1 MNSKQTEVRVANLDC
16 EHDAANIERGLA
28 GFAGIV
34 GLKVYPKSAK
44 VTLTYDPDQTN
55 PSALKQKLD
64 ALGFPP
70 QKGMEMAEQVKP
82 WRNPKVITSVIS
94 GVLLLVGWLIG
105 LAGAPVLISTIIF
118 IAAILIGGYYFGREA
133 IEELIFE
140 RKIGIE
146 LLMLVAAVVAS
157 AMGEVLEGAMLVF
170 LYSISEAAEGYTEEK
185 TRAAIKALMDLAPK
199 VALVR
204 RDGREQ
210 EIPVEELLV
219 GDVFIVKPGQT
230 MATDGEVLVGSSS
243 VNQAP
248 VTGESVPVEKQVGD
262 PVFAGSINGEGALEV
277 RATKTFADNT
287 IARIIIMVEEAQEKK
302 GKSQRFIERFGE
314 RYSPIVLLVGIL
326 IAIVPPLFFSA
337 DWVSWITRA
346 TVFIV
351 AAAPCALVISIP
363 ITLVASLGTGARNG
377 VLIKGGIYIEELAKV
392 KVIAMDKTGTLTRG
406 EPEVTDVVLF
416 RQDPDRLTNSQQ
428 EFLAVAA
435 GIERRSGHPLA
446 QAIVR
451 HVETQGVQ
459 PAELAD
465 FRSLTGAGASA
476 RLDGRT
482 VYVGSPDLFHSKL
495 GISLEHAWDDI
506 NHLQGEGKTV
516 VLLGDEQAPWGMIAI
531 RDNIR
536 PNAQKAIDAM
546 HAAGAEKVVMLTGDN
561 ERTAQ
566 AIAHELGIDEVYAD
580 LKPEDKAVKVR
591 ELTARYGHVAMVGD
605 GVNDAPALAEA
616 TVGVAMGA
624 AGTDVALETADI
636 ALMAD
641 DLEKLAYALRLAK
654 RNQSIV
660 NQNLVLSAVVISV
673 LIIGA
678 VGGWF
683 TLPIAVLAHEISEFV
698 VIGSGLR
705 MLKN

>member
-1 MNSKQTEVRVANLDC
+1 MESTKIEVRVSNLDC
-16 EHDAANIERGLA
+16 EHDAANIERGLE
-28 GFAGIV
+28 GFAGLV

-44 VTLTYDPDQTN
+44 VALTFNPDQTN
-55 PSALKQKLD
+55 PGALKQKLET
-64 ALGFPP
+64 LGFPP
-70 QKGMEMAEQVKP
+70 QKGMEMAEQPKP
-82 WRNPKVITSVIS
+82 WKNPKVLTAFAS

-105 LAGAPVLISTIIF
+105 LAGAPALISTIIF

-140 RKIGIE
+140 RQIGIE
-146 LLMLVAAVVAS
+146 LLMVVAAVVAS
-157 AMGEVLEGAMLVF
+157 AMGELLEGAMLVF

-185 TRAAIKALMDLAPK
+185 TRAAIKALMNLAPK

-204 RDGREQ
+204 RNGREQ
-210 EIPVEELLV
+210 EIPVEDLVV
-219 GDVFIVKPGQT
+219 GDVFIVKPGQS

-248 VTGESVPVEKQVGD
+248 VTGESVPVEKQVGN
-262 PVFAGSINGEGALEV
+262 PVFAGSINGEGALEI

-287 IARIIIMVEEAQEKK
+287 IARIITMVEEAQEKK
-302 GKSQRFIERFGE
+302 GKSQRFIERFGA
-314 RYSPIVLLVGIL
+314 RYSPIVLLIGIL
-326 IAIVPPLFFSA
+326 IALVPPLFFGA
-337 DWVSWITRA
+337 AWVMWITRA

-377 VLIKGGIYIEELAKV
+377 VLIKGGIYVEELAKV
-392 KVIAMDKTGTLTRG
+392 KVVAMDKTGTLTRG
-406 EPEVTDVVLF
+406 EPEVTDIILIN
-416 RQDPDRLTNSQQ
+416 QNPDPLVNSKQ
-428 EFLAVAA
+428 EFLAAAA

-451 HVETQGVQ
+451 YVEAQGIQ
-459 PAELAD
+459 PIELSE
-465 FRSLTGAGASA
+465 FHSMTGAGASA
-476 RLDGRT
+476 RMDGRT
-482 VYVGSPDLFHSKL
+482 IFVGSPDLFHSKL
-495 GISLEHAWDDI
+495 GVFLEHLWGDI
-506 NHLQGEGKTV
+506 KHLQSEGKTV
-516 VLLGDEQAPWGMIAI
+516 VLLGDDQGPWGMIAI

-536 PNAQKAIDAM
+536 LNAQKAIDAM
-546 HAAGAEKVVMLTGDN
+546 HAAGIDKVVMLTGDN

-566 AIAHELGIDEVYAD
+566 AIAQELGIDEVYAD

-591 ELTARYGHVAMVGD
+591 ELTSRYGHVAMVGD

-624 AGTDVALETADI
+624 AGTDVALETADV

-641 DLEKLAYALRLAK
+641 DLEKLAYGLRLAK
-654 RNQSIV
+654 RNQSVV
-660 NQNLVLSAVVISV
+660 NQNLALSAIVISV

-705 MLKN
+705 MLKS

>member
-1 MNSKQTEVRVANLDC
+1 MESTKIEVRVSNLDC
-16 EHDAANIERGLA
+16 EHDAANIERGLE
-28 GFAGIV
+28 GFAGLV

-44 VTLTYDPDQTN
+44 VALTFNPDQTN
-55 PSALKQKLD
+55 PGALKQKLET
-64 ALGFPP
+64 LGFPP
-70 QKGMEMAEQVKP
+70 QKGMEMAEQPKP
-82 WRNPKVITSVIS
+82 WKNPKVLTAFAS

-105 LAGAPVLISTIIF
+105 LTGAPALISTIIF

-133 IEELIFE
+133 IEELILE
-140 RKIGIE
+140 RQIGIE
-146 LLMLVAAVVAS
+146 LLMMVAAVVAS
-157 AMGEVLEGAMLVF
+157 AMGELLEGAMLVF

-185 TRAAIKALMDLAPK
+185 TRAAIKALMNLAPK

-204 RDGREQ
+204 RNGREQ
-210 EIPVEELLV
+210 EIPVEELVV
-219 GDVFIVKPGQT
+219 GDVFIVMPGQS

-248 VTGESVPVEKQVGD
+248 VTGESVPVEKQVGN
-262 PVFAGSINGEGALEV
+262 PVFAGSINGEGALEI

-287 IARIIIMVEEAQEKK
+287 IARIITMVEEAQEKK
-302 GKSQRFIERFGE
+302 GKSQRFIERFGA

-326 IAIVPPLFFSA
+326 IALVPPLFFGA
-337 DWVSWITRA
+337 AWVTWITRA

-377 VLIKGGIYIEELAKV
+377 VLIKGGVYVEELAKV
-392 KVIAMDKTGTLTRG
+392 KVVAMDKTGTLTRG
-406 EPEVTDVVLF
+406 EPEVTDIILIH
-416 RQDPDRLTNSQQ
+416 QDPDQLANSKQ
-428 EFLAVAA
+428 EFLAAAA

-451 HVETQGVQ
+451 YVEAQGIQ
-459 PAELAD
+459 PIELSE
-465 FRSLTGAGASA
+465 FRSMTGAGASA

-482 VYVGSPDLFHSKL
+482 IFVGSPDLFHSKL
-495 GISLEHAWDDI
+495 GVSLEHVWGDI

-536 PNAQKAIDAM
+536 PNAQKAIDAI
-546 HAAGAEKVVMLTGDN
+546 HAAGIDKVVMLTGDN

-580 LKPEDKAVKVR
+580 LKPEDKAIKVR
-591 ELTARYGHVAMVGD
+591 ELTSRYGHVAMVGD

-624 AGTDVALETADI
+624 AGTDVALETADV

-654 RNQSIV
+654 RNQSVV
-660 NQNLVLSAVVISV
+660 NQNLALSAIVISV

-705 MLKN
+705 MLRS

>member
-1 MNSKQTEVRVANLDC
+1 MESTKIEVRVSNLDC
-16 EHDAANIERGLA
+16 EHDAANIERGLD
-28 GFAGIV
+28 GFSGLV

-44 VTLTYDPDQTN
+44 VALTFDPDQTN
-55 PSALKQKLD
+55 PSALKQKLET
-64 ALGFPP
+64 LGFPP
-70 QKGMEMAEQVKP
+70 QKGMEMAEQPKP
-82 WRNPKVITSVIS
+82 WKNPKVLTAFAS

-105 LAGAPVLISTIIF
+105 LAGAPALISTIIF

-140 RKIGIE
+140 RQIGIE
-146 LLMLVAAVVAS
+146 LLMVVAAVVAS
-157 AMGEVLEGAMLVF
+157 AMGELLEGAMLVF

-185 TRAAIKALMDLAPK
+185 TRAAIKALMNLAPK

-204 RDGREQ
+204 RNGREQ
-210 EIPVEELLV
+210 EIPVEELVV
-219 GDVFIVKPGQT
+219 GDVFIVKPGQS

-248 VTGESVPVEKQVGD
+248 VTGESVPVEKQVGN
-262 PVFAGSINGEGALEV
+262 PVFAGSINGEGALEI

-287 IARIIIMVEEAQEKK
+287 IARIITMVEEAQEKK
-302 GKSQRFIERFGE
+302 GKSQRFIERFGA
-314 RYSPIVLLVGIL
+314 RYSPIVLLIGIL
-326 IAIVPPLFFSA
+326 IAILPPLFFGA
-337 DWVSWITRA
+337 AWVMWITRA

-377 VLIKGGIYIEELAKV
+377 VLIKGGVYVEELAKV
-392 KVIAMDKTGTLTRG
+392 KVVAMDKTGTLTRG

-416 RQDPDRLTNSQQ
+416 HQAPNRLTNSQQ

-451 HVETQGVQ
+451 HVEAQGVQ

-465 FRSLTGAGASA
+465 FRSLTGAGATA

-482 VYVGSPDLFHSKL
+482 IYVGSPDLFHSKL
-495 GISLEHAWDDI
+495 GVSLDSAWEDI
-506 NHLQGEGKTV
+506 NHLQSEGKTV
-516 VLLGDEQAPWGMIAI
+516 VLLGDEQTPWGMIAI

-546 HAAGAEKVVMLTGDN
+546 HAAGIDKVVMLTGDN

-566 AIAHELGIDEVYAD
+566 AIAQELGIDEVYAD

-591 ELTARYGHVAMVGD
+591 ELTSRYGHVAMVGD

-616 TVGVAMGA
+616 TVGIAMGA
-624 AGTDVALETADI
+624 AGTDVALETADV

-641 DLEKLAYALRLAK
+641 DLEKLAYGLRLAK
-654 RNQSIV
+654 RNQSVV
-660 NQNLVLSAVVISV
+660 NQNLALSAIVISV

-705 MLKN
+705 MLRS

>member
-1 MNSKQTEVRVANLDC
+1 MESNKIEVRVSNLDC
-16 EHDAANIERGLA
+16 EHDAANIERGLD
-28 GFAGIV
+28 GFSGLV

-44 VTLTYDPDQTN
+44 VALTFDPNQTN
-55 PSALKQKLD
+55 PSALKQKLET
-64 ALGFPP
+64 LGFPP
-70 QKGMEMAEQVKP
+70 QKGMEMAEQPKP
-82 WRNPKVITSVIS
+82 WKNPKVLTAFAS
-94 GVLLLVGWLIG
+94 GVLLLAGWLIG
-105 LAGAPVLISTIIF
+105 LAGAPALITMIIF

-140 RKIGIE
+140 RQIGIE
-146 LLMLVAAVVAS
+146 LLMSVAAVVAS
-157 AMGEVLEGAMLVF
+157 AMGEALEGAMLVF

-185 TRAAIKALMDLAPK
+185 TRAAIKSLMNLAPK

-204 RDGREQ
+204 RNGREQ
-210 EIPVEELLV
+210 EIPVEELVV
-219 GDVFIVKPGQT
+219 GDVFIVKPGQSI
-230 MATDGEVLVGSSS
+230 ATDGEVLVGSSS

-248 VTGESVPVEKQVGD
+248 VTGESVPVEKQVGS
-262 PVFAGSINGEGALEV
+262 PVFAGSINGEGALEI
-277 RATKTFADNT
+277 RATKTFANNT
-287 IARIIIMVEEAQEKK
+287 IARIITIVEEAQEKK
-302 GKSQRFIERFGE
+302 GKSQRFIERFGA
-314 RYSPIVLLVGIL
+314 RYSPLVLLIGIL
-326 IAIVPPLFFSA
+326 IALVPPLFFDAS
-337 DWVSWITRA
+337 WVTWITRA

-377 VLIKGGIYIEELAKV
+377 VLIKGGIYVEELAKV
-392 KVIAMDKTGTLTRG
+392 KVVAMDKTGTLTRG

-416 RQDPDRLTNSQQ
+416 RHNPDQLINSQQ

-451 HVETQGVQ
+451 HVEAQGVQ

-465 FRSLTGAGASA
+465 FHSLTGAGATA

-482 VYVGSPDLFHSKL
+482 IYVGSPDLFHSKL
-495 GISLEHAWDDI
+495 GVSLDSTWEDI
-506 NHLQGEGKTV
+506 NHLQREGKTV
-516 VLLGDEQAPWGMIAI
+516 VLLGNEKAPWGMIAI

-536 PNAQKAIDAM
+536 PNAQKAIDAI
-546 HAAGAEKVVMLTGDN
+546 HAAGIDKVVMLTGDN

-566 AIAHELGIDEVYAD
+566 AIARELGIDEMYAD
-580 LKPEDKAVKVR
+580 LKPEDKAIKVR
-591 ELTARYGHVAMVGD
+591 ELTSRYGHVAMVGD

-624 AGTDVALETADI
+624 AGTDVALETADV

-641 DLEKLAYALRLAK
+641 DLEKLAYGLRLAK
-654 RNQSIV
+654 RNQSVV
-660 NQNLVLSAVVISV
+660 NQNLALSAIVISV

-678 VGGWF
+678 VGGRF

-705 MLKN
+705 MLRS

>member
-1 MNSKQTEVRVANLDC
+1 MESNKIEVRVSNLDC
-16 EHDAANIERGLA
+16 EHDAANIERGLE
-28 GFAGIV
+28 GFAGLV

-44 VTLTYDPDQTN
+44 VALTFDPDQTN
-55 PSALKQKLD
+55 PGALKQKLET
-64 ALGFPP
+64 LGFPP
-70 QKGMEMAEQVKP
+70 QKGMEMAEQPKP
-82 WRNPKVITSVIS
+82 WKNPKVLTSLAS

-105 LAGAPVLISTIIF
+105 LAGAPALISTIIF

-140 RKIGIE
+140 RQIGIE
-146 LLMLVAAVVAS
+146 LLMSVAAVVAS
-157 AMGEVLEGAMLVF
+157 AMGAPLEGAMLVF

-185 TRAAIKALMDLAPK
+185 TRAAIKALMNLAPK

-204 RDGREQ
+204 RNGHEQ
-210 EIPVEELLV
+210 EIPVEELVV
-219 GDVFIVKPGQT
+219 GDVFIVKPGQS

-248 VTGESVPVEKQVGD
+248 VTGESVPVEKQVGN
-262 PVFAGSINGEGALEV
+262 PVFAGSINGEGALEI

-287 IARIIIMVEEAQEKK
+287 IARIITMVEEAQEKK
-302 GKSQRFIERFGE
+302 GKNQRFIERFGA
-314 RYSPIVLLVGIL
+314 RYSPLVLLIGIL
-326 IAIVPPLFFSA
+326 IALVPPLFFA
-337 DWVSWITRA
+337 AAWVTWITRA

-377 VLIKGGIYIEELAKV
+377 VLIKGGIYVEELAKV
-392 KVIAMDKTGTLTRG
+392 KVVAMDKTGTLTRG

-416 RQDPDRLTNSQQ
+416 RQNPDQLINSQQ
-428 EFLAVAA
+428 EFLAIAA
-435 GIERRSGHPLA
+435 GIERRSSHPLA

-451 HVETQGVQ
+451 HVEAQGVQ

-465 FRSLTGAGASA
+465 FRSLTGAGATA

-482 VYVGSPDLFHSKL
+482 IYVGSPDLFHSKL
-495 GISLEHAWDDI
+495 GVSLDSAWEDI
-506 NHLQGEGKTV
+506 NHLQSEGKTV
-516 VLLGDEQAPWGMIAI
+516 VLLGNEKAPWGMIAI

-536 PNAQKAIDAM
+536 PNAQKAIDAI
-546 HAAGAEKVVMLTGDN
+546 HAAGIDKVVMLTGDN

-566 AIAHELGIDEVYAD
+566 AIARELGIDEVYAD
-580 LKPEDKAVKVR
+580 LKPEDKAIKVR
-591 ELTARYGHVAMVGD
+591 ELTSRYGHVAMVGD

-624 AGTDVALETADI
+624 AGTDVALETADV

-641 DLEKLAYALRLAK
+641 DLEKLAYGLRLAK
-654 RNQSIV
+654 RNQSVV
-660 NQNLVLSAVVISV
+660 NQNLALSAIVISV

-705 MLKN
+705 MLKS

>member
-1 MNSKQTEVRVANLDC
+1 MESTKIEVRVSNLDC
-16 EHDAANIERGLA
+16 EHDAANIERGLE
-28 GFAGIV
+28 GFAGLV

-44 VTLTYDPDQTN
+44 VALTFNPDQTN
-55 PSALKQKLD
+55 PGALKQKLET
-64 ALGFPP
+64 LGFPP
-70 QKGMEMAEQVKP
+70 QKGMEMAEQPKP
-82 WRNPKVITSVIS
+82 WKNPKVLTAFAS

-105 LAGAPVLISTIIF
+105 LAGAPALISTIIF

-140 RKIGIE
+140 RQIGIE
-146 LLMLVAAVVAS
+146 LLMVVAAVVAS
-157 AMGEVLEGAMLVF
+157 AMGELLEGAMLVF

-185 TRAAIKALMDLAPK
+185 TRAAIKALMNLAPK

-204 RDGREQ
+204 RNGREQ
-210 EIPVEELLV
+210 EIPVEDLVV
-219 GDVFIVKPGQT
+219 GDVFIVKPGQS

-248 VTGESVPVEKQVGD
+248 VTGESVPVEKQVGN
-262 PVFAGSINGEGALEV
+262 PVFAGSINGEGALEI

-287 IARIIIMVEEAQEKK
+287 IARIITMVEEAQEKK
-302 GKSQRFIERFGE
+302 GKSQRFIERFGA
-314 RYSPIVLLVGIL
+314 RYSPIVLLIGIL
-326 IAIVPPLFFSA
+326 IALVPPLFFGA
-337 DWVSWITRA
+337 AWVMWITRA

-377 VLIKGGIYIEELAKV
+377 VLIKGGIYVEELAKV
-392 KVIAMDKTGTLTRG
+392 KVVAMDKTGTLTRG
-406 EPEVTDVVLF
+406 EPEVTDIILIN
-416 RQDPDRLTNSQQ
+416 QNPDPLVNSKQ
-428 EFLAVAA
+428 EFLAAAA

-451 HVETQGVQ
+451 YVEAQGIQ
-459 PAELAD
+459 PIELSE
-465 FRSLTGAGASA
+465 FHSMTGAGASA
-476 RLDGRT
+476 RMDGRT
-482 VYVGSPDLFHSKL
+482 IFVGSPDLFHSKL
-495 GISLEHAWDDI
+495 GVSLEHVWGDI
-506 NHLQGEGKTV
+506 NHLQSEGKTV
-516 VLLGDEQAPWGMIAI
+516 VLLGDDQGPWGMIAI

-536 PNAQKAIDAM
+536 LNAQKAIDAM
-546 HAAGAEKVVMLTGDN
+546 HAAGIDKVVMLTGDN

-566 AIAHELGIDEVYAD
+566 AIAQELGIDEVYAD

-591 ELTARYGHVAMVGD
+591 ELTSRYGHVAMVGD

-624 AGTDVALETADI
+624 AGTDVALETADV

-641 DLEKLAYALRLAK
+641 DLEKLAYGLRLAK
-654 RNQSIV
+654 RNQSVV
-660 NQNLVLSAVVISV
+660 NQNLALSAIVISV

-683 TLPIAVLAHEISEFV
+683 TLPIAVLTHEISEFV

-705 MLKN
+705 MLKS